1 MTKNLLIT
9 GPPGSGK
16 TTLVRKLSEI
26 FKEFNP
32 AGFYT
37 GEIKEDGV
45 QTGSFVAAL
54 YGDSRVFSHVTLK
67 SKYAVGRFRVD
78 LKGFETVLEN
88 VFSKD
93 KKTGLY
99 LIDEIGKMECLSK
112 KFCKYIIE
120 FLDSERPVVA
130 TIADKGTG
138 VIAEIRKR
146 SDVKL
151 FEAAPEKQ
159 DLALKELTMEIR
171 DLLLE

>member
-1 MTKNLLIT
+1 MTKNLLLT
-9 GPPGSGK
+9 GPSGSGK
-16 TTLVRKLSEI
+16 TTLIRKLSEI

-37 GEIKEDGV
+37 GEIKEDGL
-45 QTGSFVAAL
+45 QTGSFVASL
-54 YGDSRVFSHVTLK
+54 FGDSRVLSHITLK

-78 LKGFETVLEN
+78 VKGFETMLDV
-88 VFSKD
+88 VFARD
-93 KKTGLY
+93 RKTGLY

-130 TIADKGTG
+130 SISDKGTG
-138 VIAEIRKR
+138 FITEIRKR
-146 SDVKL
+146 NDVKL
-151 FEAAPEKQ
+151 HEVTPENH
-159 DLALKELTMEIR
+159 DLKLKELTMEIR